1 MSTKILCVVRVGG
14 ESDHKSINMKTRV
27 AAAPPCQPLLAGTL
41 VLCVGGG
48 QEPSSTWF
56 LGASRSLGKLHD
68 GAGGTDEMQRA
79 VDSNR
84 RASSR
89 RLPHQTSE
97 LSRRQNTIRAGAAPS
112 NYLCID
118 PPDLFIAISPA
129 AQTKSNEP
137 TISTDKPIEQ
147 KTNRT
152 GELSRRQNT
161 SRRAGA
167 APFSQLCFDPPDLF
181 TMSTIFA

>member
-1 MSTKILCVVRVGG
+1 MPTTTGRYLGPLSTTLMSR
-14 ESDHKSINMKTRV
+14 
-27 AAAPPCQPLLAGTL
+27 QPLLPL
-41 VLCVGGG
+41 VGGG

-68 GAGGTDEMQRA
+68 GAGGTEKCNEPLIPTDEHRA
-79 VDSNR
+79 EDYRTKPV
-84 RASSR
+84 
-89 RLPHQTSE
+89 
-97 LSRRQNTIRAGAAPS
+97 SRRQNTIRAGAAPS

-137 TISTDKPIEQ
+137 TIPTDKPIEQ

-161 SRRAGA
+161 SRGDGGA
-167 APFSQLCFDPPDLF
+167 PS
-181 TMSTIFA
+181 S